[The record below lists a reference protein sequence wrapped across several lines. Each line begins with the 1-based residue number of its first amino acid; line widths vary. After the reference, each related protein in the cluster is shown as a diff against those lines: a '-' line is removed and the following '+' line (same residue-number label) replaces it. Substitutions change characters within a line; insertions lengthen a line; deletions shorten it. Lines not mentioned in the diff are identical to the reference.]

1 MARIEG
7 EIMINRPVE
16 EVFDFVADE
25 RNEPRYNPRMV
36 RAELLTPEPV
46 GLGSRFRAE
55 MRTRPRPMVM
65 TTENTGY
72 DRPRRLASTT
82 RLATMDIQGAL
93 TFDPVP
99 GGTRMRWSWDVAP
112 HGLLKLLSPLVV
124 RVGARQERAIWIGL
138 KRMLETQEAPTSPG
152 G

>member
-16 EVFDFVADE
+16 EVFDFVADV

-36 RAELLTPEPV
+36 RAEMLTPEPV

-55 MRTRPRPMVM
+55 MRTRPR
-65 TTENTGY
+65 
-72 DRPRRLASTT
+72 RLASTS
-82 RLATMDIQGAL
+82 RWSTMEVRGGL

-112 HGLLKLLSPLVV
+112 RGLLKLMSPLVV
-124 RVGARQERAIWIGL
+124 PVGARQERAIWTGL
-138 KRMLETQEAPTSPG
+138 KRLLEAKEVPTSAG